1 MAVAGPLTTYVR
13 LWAVANLLRIHVGY
27 AASTALRGSQLDRY
41 SVALPAI
48 IVLAALW
55 PTRRAGQ
62 LTFVALALRAITNIA
77 KGSHMSNSQLW
88 ATQHDLAL
96 LLALLGGEREGQV
109 GATSSADADVAL
121 GTHEAG

>member
-1 MAVAGPLTTYVR
+1 MTDATTRPLTIYVR
-13 LWAVANLLRIHVGY
+13 LWAIANLLRIHVGY

-41 SVALPAI
+41 SVALPLI

-96 LLALLGGEREGQV
+96 LLALGRRDLLR
-109 GATSSADADVAL
+109 AFLLD
-121 GTHEAG
+121 